1 MPCCVSADC
10 VRTDNRV
17 RLTSYFET
25 LNPDALSL
33 SGDYDPTGRTSWFDE
48 SGVELHLNA
57 CVTELDTEAKVVRC
71 GNGEPVP
78 YDVAVL
84 ATGSIPFVPPIPG
97 AGGGDDAP
105 RPGVFVYR
113 TIEDLQAMRDYQEEH
128 NVGAAAVIGGGLL
141 GLEAAKALQDL
152 GCETSIIE

>member
-1 MPCCVSADC
+1 M
-10 VRTDNRV
+10 RTDNRV

-57 CVTELDTEAKVVRC
+57 CVTELDTEAKVLRC

-84 ATGSIPFVPPIPG
+84 PTGSIPFVPPIPG

-113 TIEDLQAMRDYQEEH
+113 TIEDLQAMRDYQKEH